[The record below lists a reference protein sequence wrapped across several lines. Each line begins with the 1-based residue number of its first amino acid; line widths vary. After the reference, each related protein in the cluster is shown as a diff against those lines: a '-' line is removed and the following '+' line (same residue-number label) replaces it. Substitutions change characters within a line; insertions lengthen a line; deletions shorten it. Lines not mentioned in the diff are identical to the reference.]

1 MRAVLATMLVL
12 ATAGAHASPPQASPP
27 GASSCSGCHAGPGT
41 ALPAITGRDAADTDA
56 AMAGYRDGSRPATL
70 MNRIAK
76 GFTPDETH
84 AIAVWLEGQR

>member
-1 MRAVLATMLVL
+1 
-12 ATAGAHASPPQASPP
+12 
-27 GASSCSGCHAGPGT
+27 
-41 ALPAITGRDAADTDA
+41 
-56 AMAGYRDGSRPATL
+56 L